1 MRKMHYALRG
11 AAVLACAA
19 FLQVTGLPEA
29 KAQLSSFTR
38 TYQDLQPLTG
48 RDFNNTNMITSPYY
62 GGSTA
67 DKGYLQANNLDN
79 GNGDVIVR
87 LTAVQSDGS
96 PSWSRTYGKYGENVR
111 CFAITHDR
119 RDDGY
124 LLTGYR
130 YNPENLREDLWLLKV
145 DRDGTPRREYS
156 FNTDSIPC
164 TKQGGPATCNTL
176 HAPHFYGMDIL
187 QIAKDPIGV
196 NDQFVVVGFVSE
208 KSSELEYH
216 TLKRNFVWRF
226 AMSPLYDSLS
236 RPEPRTV
243 YLKVFHG
250 LGTGND
256 EPTDQELAD
265 EVQEIPKYGLMILGH
280 TKGYTPFGPRPAPR
294 DGVMFPYYTLLR
306 YDGGGSSIISSA
318 VFDYAFKTLN
328 TDMRNVRTLY
338 DGPNDVVFKLGYYG
352 PSQAFTITPL
362 KPASGGW
369 GNTTR
374 YFINQTENIPAFSFY
389 EDRNNRDELIV
400 MGYRLGYNTNVQ
412 QDYMHPYTIRVKKTG
427 GATTPLNIEQ
437 IRSYNYNGY
446 SPADP
451 TFGQD
456 YFKPMEKLFPPVTL
470 PEIGIMNYHI
480 GYVDAVV
487 SGVLHRQLPGSGSET
502 YHATLS
508 QFQKVEEKAECN
520 PEQLR
525 VDNSDLPLDYDK
537 IDWNINLIRFKITKY
552 ETSVR
557 KTGPAYKCDEIP
569 PYRKA
574 PLAGNNTLQADDE
587 IALFPNPAS
596 DMLQV
601 QGLADQTYTY
611 NVITTTGVLVQT
623 GSFTQ
628 QTSISV
634 GTWASGV
641 YIISLRDGQ
650 GAEHKLRFVK
660 Q

>member
-1 MRKMHYALRG
+1 MKKMHYALRG
-11 AAVLACAA
+11 VAVLACAV
-19 FLQVTGLPEA
+19 FLQPA
-29 KAQLSSFTR
+29 FAQLPSFTR

-62 GGSTA
+62 GGTSA

-79 GNGDVIVR
+79 GTGDVIVR
-87 LTAVQSDGS
+87 LTAVQKDGS

-130 YNPENLREDLWLLKV
+130 YNPSNLREDLWLLKV
-145 DRDGTPRREYS
+145 DRDGNAMREFS

-164 TKQGGPATCNTL
+164 TKQGGPATCQTL

-187 QIAKDPIGV
+187 QVSRDPAGN

-208 KSSELEYH
+208 KSSELEYR

-226 AMSPLYDSLS
+226 AMSPLWDSLS
-236 RPEPRTV
+236 RPEPRTA

-265 EVQEIPKYGLMILGH
+265 EVQEIPGYGLMILGH
-280 TKGYTPFGPRPAPR
+280 TKGYNPIGPVPSPR
-294 DGVMFPYYTLLR
+294 DGIMFPYYTLLR

-318 VFDYAFKTLN
+318 VFDYGFKTLN
-328 TDMRNVRTLY
+328 TDKRNVRTLY
-338 DGPNDVVFKLGYYG
+338 DAGKDVVFMLGYYG
-352 PSQAFTITPL
+352 PTQAFTITPL

-369 GNTTR
+369 GTTLR
-374 YFINQTENIPAFSFY
+374 YYTNQTQNVPAFSFY
-389 EDRNNRDELIV
+389 ENRSNTDELIV
-400 MGYRLGYNTNVQ
+400 MGYRLGYNTTVQ
-412 QDYMHPYTIRVKKTG
+412 QDYMHPYTIKVKKTG
-427 GATTPLNIEQ
+427 GATTPFNVEQ

-451 TFGQD
+451 VLGRD

-470 PEIGIMNYHI
+470 PEIAIMNYHI
-480 GYVDAVV
+480 GYEDAVV
-487 SGVLHRQLPGSGSET
+487 SGVLHRQLPGSSTET
-502 YHATLS
+502 YHASLS
-508 QFQKVEEKAECN
+508 QFKTVTEKAECN
-520 PEQLR
+520 PEELK
-525 VDNSDLPLDYDK
+525 VEHKELPLEYDK
-537 IDWNINLIRFKITKY
+537 ISWNINLIRFKITRY
-552 ETSVR
+552 TTSVR

-574 PLAGNNTLQADDE
+574 PVGSNNTLQADDE
-587 IALFPNPAS
+587 VALFPNPAS
-596 DMLQV
+596 DMVQV
-601 QGLADQTYTY
+601 QGLAGEAYSY
-611 NVITTTGVLVQT
+611 NVVTATGVLVQS

-628 QTSISV
+628 QTSLPV
-634 GTWASGV
+634 GNWASGV
-641 YIISLRDGQ
+641 YIITLRGSH
-650 GAEHKLRFVK
+650 GAEHKLRFIK